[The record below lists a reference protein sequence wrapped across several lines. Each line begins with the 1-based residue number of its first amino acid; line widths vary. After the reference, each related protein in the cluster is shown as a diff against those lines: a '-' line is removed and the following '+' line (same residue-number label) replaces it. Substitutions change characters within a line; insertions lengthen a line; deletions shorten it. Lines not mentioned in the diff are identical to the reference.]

1 MRNGGTGGIV
11 AALRILIGCP
21 QGDGLPNARWV
32 AGQREHFRIIKFRWF
47 FGAVGGVVRLLG
59 TPLREN
65 CRAPL
70 AGMADW
76 KSEGKA
82 EALGISAARVRFR
95 GARGAAA
102 GVE

>member
-1 MRNGGTGGIV
+1 MRHGGTGGIV

-32 AGQREHFRIIKFRWF
+32 AGQTEHFRIIKFRWF
-47 FGAVGGVVRLLG
+47 FGGGRGVGHLLG

-65 CRAPL
+65 CRVPL

-76 KSEGKA
+76 KSEDKA
-82 EALGISAARVRFR
+82 EALGI
-95 GARGAAA
+95 
-102 GVE
+102 

>member
-1 MRNGGTGGIV
+1 MRHGGTGGIV

-21 QGDGLPNARWV
+21 QGDGLPNARLV
-32 AGQREHFRIIKFRWF
+32 AGLREHFRIIDFRWF
-47 FGAVGGVVRLLG
+47 FGGVRCPIMLFG

-82 EALGISAARVRFR
+82 EALGITTQQGGRKNLIPNH
-95 GARGAAA
+95 
-102 GVE
+102 